1 MPSTFRPLKTLSS
14 WRRISLHTWENP
26 GDPTVYATLEIN
38 VARALPY
45 LQRIRSEHGEHA
57 TMTHLVAKALALAIR
72 SYPRS
77 NGIIARRRIYLRDT
91 VDIFVQVASQGGEEL
106 SGTKVERA
114 DEKTIAEIAREVTE
128 RAARIRAGRDRELE
142 QTKRLV
148 NALPDFLLGRVLRLI
163 EYLIYDVGLDL
174 SRFGVVRDGFGSAM
188 VSNIGMFGLSFGL
201 APLVPL
207 SRVPIVVLVGEVQ
220 NRPWVE
226 DDRVTVR
233 PVVML
238 GCTFDHRLI
247 DGAQGGKMAALLRSV
262 VEDPERYLEETQPRS
277 AEPVPVAG
285 DSLTAVRG

>member
-1 MPSTFRPLKTLSS
+1 MPSTFKPLKTLSS
-14 WRRISLHTWENP
+14 WRRIALHTWRNP
-26 GDPTVYATLEIN
+26 GDPTVYATLEID
-38 VARALPY
+38 ATRAMPY
-45 LQRIRSEHGEHA
+45 LQRVRTEHGEHA

-91 VDIFVQVASQGGEEL
+91 VDIFIQVASHGGEEL

-114 DEKTIAEIAREVTE
+114 DEKTIAEIAHEVTE
-128 RAARIRAGRDRELE
+128 RAARIRAGRDRDIE

-148 NALPDFLLGRVLRLI
+148 NTMPNFLLGRVLRLI
-163 EYLIYDVGLDL
+163 EWLIYDVGLDL

-188 VSNIGMFGLSFGL
+188 VSNVGMFGLSFGL

-207 SRVPIVVLVGEVQ
+207 SRVPIIVLVGEVQ
-220 NRPWVE
+220 DRPWVV
-226 DDRVTVR
+226 DGRVTVR
-233 PVVML
+233 PVVIL

-262 VEDPERYLEETQPRS
+262 VEDPERHLEGAPLRS
-277 AEPVPVAG
+277 TEAVPIAP
-285 DSLTAVRG
+285 DSLTAARG

>member
-14 WRRISLHTWENP
+14 WRRIALHAWGNP
-26 GDPTVYATLEIN
+26 GDPTVYATLEID
-38 VARALPY
+38 VTRALPY
-45 LQRIRSEHGEHA
+45 LQRVRTEQGQHA

-77 NGIIARRRIYLRDT
+77 NGIIARQRIYLRDT
-91 VDIFVQVASQGGEEL
+91 VDIFIQVASQGGEEL

-114 DEKTIAEIAREVTE
+114 DEKTIAEIAHEVNE
-128 RAARIRAGRDRELE
+128 RAARIRAGRDRDIE

-148 NALPDFLLGRVLRLI
+148 NTMPNFLLGRALRLI
-163 EYLIYDVGLDL
+163 EWLTYDVGLDL

-188 VSNIGMFGLSFGL
+188 VSNVGMFGLSFGL

-207 SRVPIVVLVGEVQ
+207 SRVPIIVLVGEVQ
-220 NRPWVE
+220 NRAWVE
-226 DDRVTVR
+226 DDRVTAR
-233 PVVML
+233 PILIL

-262 VEDPERYLEETQPRS
+262 VEDPERYLEGAKEHAIER
-277 AEPVPVAG
+277 EPIAA
-285 DSLTAVRG
+285 DRFN